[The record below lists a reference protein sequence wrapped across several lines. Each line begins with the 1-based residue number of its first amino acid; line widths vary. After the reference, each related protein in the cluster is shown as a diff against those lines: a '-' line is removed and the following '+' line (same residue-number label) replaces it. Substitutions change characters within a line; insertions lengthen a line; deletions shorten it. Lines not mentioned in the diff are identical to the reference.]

1 MALASSPTEILVVGS
16 VSPEFAG
23 GSSTDQRPCALNSRS
38 EAPNSMPSRRS
49 WPGLHSQGRR
59 RCEELLRFELAA
71 TPQMRIV
78 QLCVVDHSGDA
89 YRANAHIHV
98 QCLLS
103 DRTRSQW
110 VQLNATLADLRAAAH
125 AVLSGHVRLHLHD
138 PQSQQRKPEAADAEV
153 AAALPTAT
161 LTERALGALTARSE
175 LRGCGAPSCAIC
187 LGDFA
192 AGESLLALPC
202 GHTAHDACL
211 KQWLETARTCPTC
224 RFSLPAKDD
233 AALRPALDRARSAL
247 AELDDNVLDAALG
260 ENVLMPDAPPPSPP
274 MGKAELAEVPPPP
287 PPPLVEAAAEPP
299 PTPRRRSRSLLRLHK
314 FVSRAAS

>member
-1 MALASSPTEILVVGS
+1 
-16 VSPEFAG
+16 
-23 GSSTDQRPCALNSRS
+23 
-38 EAPNSMPSRRS
+38 MPSRRP

-110 VQLNATLADLRAAAH
+110 VQLNATLADLRAATAH
-125 AVLSGHVRLHLHD
+125 ARALGHVRIHLHD
-138 PQSQQRKPEAADAEV
+138 PQPGDKRKPEAADAEV

-274 MGKAELAEVPPPP
+274 MGKAEPAEVPPPP
-287 PPPLVEAAAEPP
+287 PPAPRRGRRRAAADAEAASEPLAPP
-299 PTPRRRSRSLLRLHK
+299 PAQVRA
-314 FVSRAAS
+314 RAAS

>member
-1 MALASSPTEILVVGS
+1 
-16 VSPEFAG
+16 
-23 GSSTDQRPCALNSRS
+23 
-38 EAPNSMPSRRS
+38 MPSRRS

-110 VQLNATLADLRAAAH
+110 VQLNASLADLRSAAH
-125 AVLSGHVRLHLHD
+125 AVLSGHVRIRLHD
-138 PQSQQRKPEAADAEV
+138 PQPGDKRKPEAADAEV

-161 LTERALGALTARSE
+161 LTERALGALTARS
-175 LRGCGAPSCAIC
+175 SCA
-187 LGDFA
+187 GA
-192 AGESLLALPC
+192 ARRAARSASATCRRRVAPRAAVRPHGTRCS
-202 GHTAHDACL
+202 L
-211 KQWLETARTCPTC
+211 KQWLETARTCPTY
-224 RFSLPAKDD
+224 RFSLPARTTPPSPG
-233 AALRPALDRARSAL
+233 ARPRALRPR
-247 AELDDNVLDAALG
+247 ELDDNVLDAALG

-299 PTPRRRSRSLLRLHK
+299 PTRGVEAARSSACTSSCRARRREPRPYLYTSM
-314 FVSRAAS
+314 